1 MRLIYI
7 ILGLIT
13 SILAVIL
20 AILPGFIVSFIPAI
34 LAIIFGLLGFLKS
47 KKEHKPTHTTQL
59 IFLLTIIALAIASY
73 QSVYSTTYNDETEHL
88 ELQEAPID
96 KVEIIG
102 GDIDITN

>member
-13 SILAVIL
+13 SILAVVL

-73 QSVYSTTYNDETEHL
+73 QSLYSTTYYEEGEHL
-88 ELQEAPID
+88 EIQEEPIN
-96 KVEIIG
+96 KKKL
-102 GDIDITN
+102 